1 MENLSLFN
9 WNLFEDGQPTAFM
22 WAILTLAA
30 AVIFTIIG
38 VLIWRL
44 GRGNRNK
51 KHAVVENAAVDNTP
65 TEPVTTVVDAST
77 FEKREDNNQLEYY
90 DPLKAQRE
98 AEQIQEQQ
106 RLEAEKRQKEEERLQ
121 SLMEEEERKRRDLEE
136 KERAFDEKRQR
147 QEEARLERERR
158 EAERLAEKE
167 RARAEKEAAKAAKR
181 NRNKNV
187 DDFFATDEDDDA
199 VAFNFDQQSDTNDND
214 DTINFWNQ
222 ASNDDRGEEKS
233 ASVIMPAAPATD
245 PRLEKVLSELENQK
259 QAEQERFANLMSEL
273 EKQKQETARLQ
284 GELQAKEKSENLIA
298 QAKKE
303 MEQMIKDSQDQIN
316 NLEKQ
321 EKAEKKGKEDRDLL
335 QEIKS
340 VLAAEREAQEQRL
353 REQENSLAAVLN
365 AMENERRAKE
375 ENALNAER
383 EAQKE
388 DEFVKM
394 QNQYQNAIL
403 QMQEKFQNML
413 NEANAQKVANPVTAR
428 DYEIQN
434 AYQAQLERERAE
446 TATLIEQMQQ
456 EVDKMS
462 AEREAER
469 REYAE
474 KQRALD
480 AAMAEALQT
489 QRNEFEQAQQRVVE
503 TNMANVEKILQDI
516 EKQRAHEQ
524 DMFNNI
530 LNELAA
536 EREDNNQVKAAFE
549 QMVRESE
556 ARIAKLE
563 NQALP
568 RGLDEESMEALKNV
582 LAVEREEQLKRMEEY
597 RNEIANLCEMI
608 AAEHAQRKSNNSDDD
623 SNQLAMESLRN
634 VLATEREEQ
643 AKRMEEYR
651 NEIDKLRAT
660 IETEREKQ
668 KKTNHDDSG
677 EGNQVAYVAKDTED
691 NEKLNARFA
700 AMQNEI
706 QQLNALREA
715 ESAESEK
722 RHAELL
728 EALNRTVIAGENAKA
743 EAQQIERENQLNR
756 VNETD
761 EIMNA
766 RIESMQNEIQHLNE
780 LREAERAES
789 EKRHA
794 ELLEALNHTIVT
806 GENAKSAETQ
816 QAERESVDRILNDLQ
831 QQNRLEQDRFADIM
845 NELVESREDTK
856 KAQAAMQQLIQESTE
871 LINQL
876 NNKQEIR
883 GVDEETM
890 SALKDLLAHEREMQE
905 KRLAEHEE
913 KLNLAVST
921 IEEQKQNVA
930 EEQTKQA
937 EYEQM
942 IADMRGQY
950 EAELASLRETIANQ
964 NASNQTQSK
973 VNNDDDDNAG
983 NEIAQDND
991 SVNEAVLAQL
1001 ASLQENIA
1009 ALEDARNAEKAEFE
1023 QRYDEL
1029 NKVLGDSL
1037 KVQRLEMELAKERE
1051 INELKMQQALQ
1062 AQRNEIEAEK
1072 EQELQAQR
1080 NEIEAEKQA
1089 LAEQRAELQP
1099 DTNEATQAI
1108 VASFKEEMSRQ
1119 YEEFVK
1125 LLNDKKAEAENAQKE
1140 YDEIIESASEA
1151 DKAALKE
1158 EQYDVREMME
1168 QLREERK
1175 AAREEA
1181 QALREELEA
1190 QRIET
1195 EAKLMKQLSE
1205 VKEGLVSELS
1215 SELDIKEKFNAME
1228 QEVEAQ
1234 SQEKLQQ
1241 NEAEEAR
1248 IKQEY
1253 EEFKQRIADEV
1264 VALEEK
1270 NAALQAELE
1279 KARAEKSSDD
1289 ESKQA
1294 EYEENE
1300 KRLREKYMQLR
1311 NELMKEAEQVNKQSE
1326 EIAAEKQ
1333 VIEDKKKDLE
1343 EEKERLQNE
1352 VELLKQQVLEIKS
1365 QPQDSNN
1372 QGGTITEE
1380 QLAEIR
1386 ASLEAEYQQREKE
1399 MLSKLE
1405 EEKQSLVAREAEL
1418 KSKEENIAQEELRI
1432 REQSKAVTTMITN
1445 REYTKEERERLVLDY
1460 SMKLQD
1466 LEERLRQNEKALRE
1480 NNREFIPLRR
1490 IKNTLDR
1497 DLRLLRK
1504 REAIVAKQEVLVY
1517 GVNNISTVEPER
1529 IKKLEQDIKQL
1540 TGLQQ
1545 SVANCETIL
1554 NKNKD
1559 RYPTLENLDRVLR
1572 AQNEQIRRDLEE
1584 VKSAMAMFG
1593 EDAATGAAQA

>member
-1 MENLSLFN
+1 MK
-9 WNLFEDGQPTAFM
+9 NLFLAAWKWVNEDGKPGAFM
-22 WAILTLAA
+22 WATLTLAA
-30 AVIFTIIG
+30 AIVFTTIG
-38 VLIWRL
+38 ILIWRL
-44 GRGNRNK
+44 GRNWRLKRAAQETNK
-51 KHAVVENAAVDNTP
+51 
-65 TEPVTTVVDAST
+65 TTVVINNNSES
-77 FEKREDNNQLEYY
+77 FEKRNDGNQLDFY
-90 DPLKAQRE
+90 DPAKAQEE
-98 AEQIQEQQ
+98 AARIEAQ
-106 RLEAEKRQKEEERLQ
+106 RRAEDEKRQKEEEHLQ
-121 SLMEEEERKRRDLEE
+121 ELMLEEERKRKELEA
-136 KERAFDEKRQR
+136 KERAFEEKRQR
-147 QEEARLERERR
+147 EEEARMEREQR
-158 EAERLAEKE
+158 EAERQAEKE
-167 RARAEKEAAKAAKR
+167 RIRAEKEAAKAAKH
-181 NRNKNV
+181 NRNKDAN
-187 DDFFATDEDDDA
+187 DFFAQSEDDA
-199 VAFNFDQQSDTNDND
+199 AAFNFNEQDESASDVDAMS
-214 DTINFWNQ
+214 FWNQ
-222 ASNDDRGEEKS
+222 ASKNKS
-233 ASVIMPAAPATD
+233 EPVVMAAEPATD
-245 PRLEKVLSELENQK
+245 PRLEKVLNELENQK
-259 QAEQERFANLMSEL
+259 QAEQERFANLMAEL
-273 EKQKQETARLQ
+273 EQQKQETARLQ
-284 GELQAKEKSENLIA
+284 GELNAKEKSEDLIA

-316 NLEKQ
+316 NIEKQ
-321 EKAEKKGKEDRDLL
+321 EKAEKKSSEDKDLL

-365 AMENERRAKE
+365 AMENERRVKE

-394 QNQYQNAIL
+394 QNQYQDAIL
-403 QMQEKFQNML
+403 QMQEKFQKML
-413 NEANAQKVANPVTAR
+413 DEANAQKQVVPATAEEN
-428 DYEIQN
+428 EIHN

-446 TATLIEQMQQ
+446 TATLIDQMQR
-456 EVDKMS
+456 EVDRMN

-469 REYAE
+469 REYEE

-480 AAMAEALQT
+480 ATMAEALQT
-489 QRNEFEQAQQRVVE
+489 QRNEFEQAQQRVTENNV
-503 TNMANVEKILQDI
+503 ANFEKILQDM
-516 EKQRAHEQ
+516 EKQRLHDQE
-524 DMFNNI
+524 MFNNI
-530 LNELAA
+530 LNELVA
-536 EREDNNQVKAAFE
+536 EREDNNQVKSALE
-549 QMVRESE
+549 QMVRDSE
-556 ARIAKLE
+556 ARIEKLE
-563 NQALP
+563 NQTLP
-568 RGLDEESMEALKNV
+568 RGLDEDSMESLKGV
-582 LAVEREEQLKRMEEY
+582 LAAEREEQEKRLEEY
-597 RNEIANLCEMI
+597 KNEIANLRETI
-608 AAEHAQRKSNNSDDD
+608 AAERAQRKAEEDDD
-623 SNQLAMESLRN
+623 A
-634 VLATEREEQ
+634 A
-643 AKRMEEYR
+643 
-651 NEIDKLRAT
+651 
-660 IETEREKQ
+660 
-668 KKTNHDDSG
+668 
-677 EGNQVAYVAKDTED
+677 NQVEYVAHDEMDDEMKAQIE
-691 NEKLNARFA
+691 

-706 QQLNALREA
+706 QR
-715 ESAESEK
+715 
-722 RHAELL
+722 
-728 EALNRTVIAGENAKA
+728 
-743 EAQQIERENQLNR
+743 
-756 VNETD
+756 
-761 EIMNA
+761 
-766 RIESMQNEIQHLNE
+766 LNE
-780 LREAERAES
+780 MREAERAES

-806 GENAKSAETQ
+806 GENARTVETQ
-816 QAERESVDRILNDLQ
+816 QVERESVDRVLNDLDAQ
-831 QQNRLEQDRFADIM
+831 KRREEDRFADIM
-845 NELVESREDTK
+845 NELAESREDTK
-856 KAQAAMQQLIQESTE
+856 KAQEAMQQLIQESNA

-876 NNKQEIR
+876 NNKKEIR

-890 SALKDLLAHEREMQE
+890 AALKDLLAHEREEQA
-905 KRLAEHEE
+905 KRLAEHED
-913 KLNLAVST
+913 KLNMAVST
-921 IEEQKQNVA
+921 IEEQKQSAA
-930 EEQTKQA
+930 EEEDRQA

-942 IADMRGQY
+942 IADMRTQY

-964 NASNQTQSK
+964 NATEEAAPVKANKPTDGDA
-973 VNNDDDDNAG
+973 DDEG
-983 NEIAQDND
+983 NEIDTVND
-991 SVNEAVLAQL
+991 DVLSQLAQ
-1001 ASLQENIA
+1001 LQENIA
-1009 ALEDARNAEKAEFE
+1009 ALEEARNAEKAEFE

-1029 NKVLGDSL
+1029 NKVLEDSL

-1051 INELKMQQALQ
+1051 MNELKMQQALE
-1062 AQRNEIEAEK
+1062 AQRHEIEAEK
-1072 EQELQAQR
+1072 E
-1080 NEIEAEKQA
+1080 QA

-1099 DTNEATQAI
+1099 NVNESTEAI
-1108 VASFKEEMSRQ
+1108 IANFKEEMNRQ
-1119 YEEFVK
+1119 YEQF
-1125 LLNDKKAEAENAQKE
+1125 LNDLNEKKAAAENAQKE
-1140 YDEIIESASEA
+1140 YDEIVENASEA
-1151 DKAALKE
+1151 DQAALKDQE
-1158 EQYDVREMME
+1158 FNVQEMME

-1175 AAREEA
+1175 AARAEA

-1215 SELDIKEKFNAME
+1215 SELEIKEKFDAME
-1228 QEVEAQ
+1228 REIEAHN
-1234 SQEKLQQ
+1234 QEKLQQ

-1279 KARAEKSSDD
+1279 KARAEKDSGD
-1289 ESKQA
+1289 EAKQA

-1333 VIEDKKKDLE
+1333 AIEDKKKDLE
-1343 EEKERLQNE
+1343 DEKARLQNE
-1352 VELLKQQVLEIKS
+1352 VAMLKQQVLEIKT
-1365 QPQDSNN
+1365 QDGN
-1372 QGGTITEE
+1372 QNGTITEE
-1380 QLAEIR
+1380 QLAEVR

-1399 MLSKLE
+1399 MLDKLE
-1405 EEKQSLVAREAEL
+1405 AEKQSLVAREAQL
-1418 KSKEENIAQEELRI
+1418 KSKEEAIEQEEERI

-1529 IKKLEQDIKQL
+1529 IQKLEQDIKQL

-1572 AQNEQIRRDLEE
+1572 AQNEQIHRDLEE